1 MEARGW
7 REEKSMT
14 KGEGIDER
22 REERVKQGGK
32 GVRWETTEVG
42 RKGIK

>member
-14 KGEGIDER
+14 KGEGIGER
-22 REERVKQGGK
+22 REERVLEG
-32 GVRWETTEVG
+32 
-42 RKGIK
+42 